1 MLAGFRN
8 IQDNIKCQPE
18 RADSENDQ
26 NLATKASN
34 SRKYMF
40 QKRHNTAGI
49 ELGFYK
55 SWKSLHNN
63 KKQEGPRALD
73 GSRVS
78 CDMRSVSGAKEI
90 TFIIFSSGGHF
101 VQPS

>member
-26 NLATKASN
+26 NLASKAGN

-63 KKQEGPRALD
+63 TKQKGPRALD
-73 GSRVS
+73 CSHES
-78 CDMRSVSGAKEI
+78 
-90 TFIIFSSGGHF
+90 
-101 VQPS
+101 

>member
-8 IQDNIKCQPE
+8 IQNNIKCQPE

-26 NLATKASN
+26 NLAAKAGN

-40 QKRHNTAGI
+40 QKRHNTTGV

-63 KKQEGPRALD
+63 TKQEGPRALD
-73 GSRVS
+73 PSPES
-78 CDMRSVSGAKEI
+78 CHMSHVAGFRRAIQGAN
-90 TFIIFSSGGHF
+90 
-101 VQPS
+101 